1 MTELGEVGGGGV
13 AARAGG
19 SGRPLSV
26 VMHCVYFPPEVGGLE
41 SHVFHLCRA
50 LAERGH
56 RVSVVTSRSHP
67 DFAPHE
73 VMDGVEVWR
82 SWLPAR
88 NPAGWATHALVSTPR
103 LRTVSADADL
113 VHAQDIASILPA
125 RLVGAGGPRGRIPLV
140 TTYHT
145 SHFLKRAD
153 SPFWRPLF
161 RRFIRAAQHNL
172 AASAEIADVAESI
185 APGTSVEALTN
196 GVDTRRFRPVAPTL
210 PPPPPGRRRI
220 IVPRRLFEKNGV
232 EHLVRA
238 VPLLAAEVDVEA
250 VLVGDGPERERLEQ
264 LAHALGVEER
274 VRFLGARPHVDMPG
288 LLSSA
293 EIAVF
298 PSLMEATSVAA
309 LECLAC
315 EVPVA
320 ASRVGGLPEIIDDG
334 VGALFAPA
342 DPADLARTV
351 TRLLVEADLDAVGAE
366 ARRRVVERWSNDR
379 LADRH
384 LEIYRAL
391 VDGRTVPAPAPPR
404 P

>member
-1 MTELGEVGGGGV
+1 MT
-13 AARAGG
+13 AGG
-19 SGRPLSV
+19 ATGGAETPLAL

-41 SHVFHLCRA
+41 SHVFHLCRT

-56 RVSVVTSRSHP
+56 RVAVVTSRSHP

-88 NPAGWATHALVSTPR
+88 NTVGWAAHALASTPR
-103 LRTVSADADL
+103 LAAVSRGADL
-113 VHAQDIASILPA
+113 IHAQDIASVVPA
-125 RLVGAGGPRGRIPLV
+125 RLAGAGGRGRAGRIPLV

-145 SHFLKRAD
+145 SHFLKRAN
-153 SPFWRPLF
+153 SPFWRPVF
-161 RRFIRAAQHNL
+161 RRFIRSAQYNL
-172 AASAEIADVAESI
+172 AASTEIATVAESL
-185 APGTSVEALTN
+185 APGTAVEALTN
-196 GVDTRRFRPVAPTL
+196 GVDTRRFRPVAPAL
-210 PPPPPGRRRI
+210 APPPGGRRRL

-232 EHLVRA
+232 EYLVRA
-238 VPLLAAEVDVEA
+238 IPLLAADLDVEA
-250 VLVGDGPERERLEQ
+250 VLVGDGPERARLERL
-264 LAHALGVEER
+264 AADLGVAER
-274 VRFLGARPHVDMPG
+274 VRFLGARPHAEMPG
-288 LLSSA
+288 LLASA
-293 EIAVF
+293 DLAVF

-320 ASRVGGLPEIIDDG
+320 ASRVGGLPEIVDDG
-334 VGALFAPA
+334 VGGLFAPA

-351 TRLLVEADLDAVGAE
+351 ARLLANDDLAALGAE

-379 LADRH
+379 LTDRH

-391 VDGRTVPAPAPPR
+391 IAGNAVPAPSSLR